1 MRTFRRRFLGLCLLP
16 VLMTCLDDGLTLLQ
30 QPAAYWAGDYSKASE
45 ANPWFHHLMAY
56 HPAAFISWEAASV
69 LIFVGMI
76 LLMPQTLA
84 LTISIAYTLG
94 YLVGA
99 STWLLY
105 GGYFRYG
112 HKMFSGLCLLTAV
125 FMAVGI
131 RWGWRAEP
139 ESDSPVG
146 VRLHIGL
153 RWALIL
159 VLAGIAVW
167 MKLGKE

>member
-1 MRTFRRRFLGLCLLP
+1 MRTFRRRFIGLCLLP
-16 VLMTCLDDGLTLLQ
+16 VLMTCLDDGLTMSH
-30 QPAAYWAGDYSKASE
+30 QPASYWAGDYSKASE
-45 ANPWFHHLMAY
+45 ANPWFHRLMAY
-56 HPAAFISWEAASV
+56 HPAAFVSWEAASV

-105 GGYFRYG
+105 GG
-112 HKMFSGLCLLTAV
+112 HHTMFSVLCLLTAFV
-125 FMAVGI
+125 MAVAI

-139 ESDSPVG
+139 QSDSPVG

-159 VLAGIAVW
+159 VLAGVAAW
-167 MKLGKE
+167 MQLWME

>member
-16 VLMTCLDDGLTLLQ
+16 LLMTCLDNGLTLSH

-45 ANPWFHHLMAY
+45 ANPWFHRLMAY
-56 HPAAFISWEAASV
+56 HPAALISWEAAAA
-69 LIFVGMI
+69 LIFVGMV
-76 LLMPQTLA
+76 LLLPQTLA

-105 GGYFRYG
+105 GGH
-112 HKMFSGLCLLTAV
+112 HKVFSGLCLLTAF
-125 FMAVGI
+125 FMAVAI

-139 ESDSPVG
+139 QSDSPVG
-146 VRLHIGL
+146 VRLHLGL

-159 VLAGIAVW
+159 VLAGVAAW
-167 MKLGKE
+167 MQLWME